1 MGDTGSRKVLVV
13 DDEQEVRAM
22 LAEFLEAQGF
32 EVLAAA
38 NGLESLL
45 HVKRARPDAV
55 VLDLNMPRLGGLEA
69 LKRIRHFDPAIT
81 VVVITGEP
89 NPEPRERALAMG
101 AARVL
106 VKPFTLQELLQAV
119 GGEPAPQGAAAPA
132 AETR

>member
-1 MGDTGSRKVLVV
+1 MRDTGSRKVLVV
-13 DDEQEVRAM
+13 DDEEDVRAM

-45 HVKRARPDAV
+45 HVKRARPDVV

-81 VVVITGEP
+81 VVIITGEQ

-106 VKPFTLQELLQAV
+106 VKPFTLDALLQAL
-119 GGEPAPQGAAAPA
+119 GGEAAPEGAAAPM

>member
-1 MGDTGSRKVLVV
+1 MRDTGSRKVLVV
-13 DDEQEVRAM
+13 DDEQDVREM

-45 HVKRARPDAV
+45 HVKRARPDVV

-69 LKRIRHFDPAIT
+69 LKRIRHFDPDIT
-81 VVVITGEP
+81 VVIITGEQ

-106 VKPFTLQELLQAV
+106 VKPFTFQELLQAV
-119 GGEPAPQGAAAPA
+119 GGEPARQGAAAPA
-132 AETR
+132 AEPR

>member
-1 MGDTGSRKVLVV
+1 MRDTGSRKVLVV
-13 DDEQEVRAM
+13 DDEQDVREM

-45 HVKRARPDAV
+45 HVKRARPDVV

-81 VVVITGEP
+81 VVIITGEQ

-106 VKPFTLQELLQAV
+106 VKPFTLDALLQAL
-119 GGEPAPQGAAAPA
+119 GGEAAPEGAAAPM